1 MLAEIITIG
10 DEILIGQ
17 IVDTNSAWM
26 AKQLNL
32 IGIKVKQITSVSDDA
47 EHIIEALDE
56 ARKRAQ
62 IVLITGGLGPTKDD
76 ITKITLARYFKMGFR
91 RDEETLKHV
100 EGIFERFKRPML
112 EVNRKQADVPDGC
125 TVIKNK
131 NGTAPCMWFEDQGD
145 IFVSMPGVPF
155 EMMYLMEDE
164 ILPRLKKS
172 FKLPVIYHKTILTA
186 NIGESFL
193 AQELEEIEDSLPAA
207 IKLAYLPR
215 LGQVRLRLS
224 ASGENE
230 SALKQEVDH
239 YADLMIQKVKPF
251 VVIDEDVPL
260 EKALLD
266 LMETKKLTLSTAES
280 CTGGYIAHLITQHPG
295 CSKVY
300 EGGAVTYS
308 YELKESVLGV
318 QKTTLNDFGAVSEQ
332 TVKEMAEGA
341 VKHFKT
347 DYAVAVSGIAGPD
360 GGTPDK
366 PVGTVWIAVASKNG
380 AVAKVFNFG
389 NKRAQ
394 NIERSAIA
402 ALNMLFT
409 RVKAESSK

>member
-47 EHIIEALDE
+47 DHIIEALDE

-62 IVLITGGLGPTKDD
+62 IILITGGLGPTKDD

-91 RDEETLKHV
+91 RDEETLTHV

-131 NGTAPCMWFEDQGD
+131 NGTAPCMWFEDHGD
-145 IFVSMPGVPF
+145 IIVSMPGVPF

-230 SALKQEVDH
+230 SALKKEVDH
-239 YADLMIQKVKPF
+239 YADLIIQKVKPF
-251 VVIDEDVPL
+251 VVIDEDIPL

-366 PVGTVWIAVASKNG
+366 PVGTVWIAVGSKNG
-380 AVAKVFNFG
+380 AEAKVFNFG

-402 ALNMLFT
+402 ALNMLFN